1 MVFYFCTMKKETLLF
16 GIYPVIEAL
25 KAKQTIDKA
34 YVQKGLQSPK
44 IDAIVADLEALNTTI
59 SYVPL
64 EKMEKLCRSNHQ
76 GIILISS
83 PIEFVA
89 LETMVEAVL
98 ESKKT
103 PLFLILDQISDVRN
117 FGAILRTAECTGVDG
132 IIIQKSGSAPI
143 NGDTIKTSAGAVF
156 NIPICKVDHIK
167 DAIFYFQASEI
178 QVVAATEKTD
188 QMLYDIDFQSA
199 TAIVMGSE
207 MCIRDRISDVRNFGA
222 ILRTAECTGV
232 DGVII
237 QKKGGAPVSGDTV
250 KTSAGA
256 IFNIP
261 ICKVD
266 HIKDA
271 IYYLQ
276 GSGITTIAATEK
288 THDTI
293 YNLEL
298 NEPMAIVMGSEGL
311 GVSKSVLS
319 IVDKKA
325 SLPLLGVINSLNVS
339 VACGALLYE
348 VVRQRSK

>member
-34 YVQKGLQSPK
+34 YIQKGLQSPK

-83 PIEFVA
+83 PIEFVS
-89 LETMVEAVL
+89 LETMVEGVL
-98 ESKKT
+98 ESEKT

-117 FGAILRTAECTGVDG
+117 FGAILRTAECTGV
-132 IIIQKSGSAPI
+132 
-143 NGDTIKTSAGAVF
+143 
-156 NIPICKVDHIK
+156 H
-167 DAIFYFQASEI
+167 
-178 QVVAATEKTD
+178 
-188 QMLYDIDFQSA
+188 
-199 TAIVMGSE
+199 
-207 MCIRDRISDVRNFGA
+207 
-222 ILRTAECTGV
+222 
-232 DGVII
+232 GVII

-288 THDTI
+288 TQDTI

-298 NEPMAIVMGSEGL
+298 NEPIAIVMGSEGL
-311 GVSKSVLS
+311 GVSKSVLT

>member
-1 MVFYFCTMKKETLLF
+1 MVFYFCSMKKETLLF

-44 IDAIVADLEALNTTI
+44 IEAIIADLEAINATI

-64 EKMEKLCRSNHQ
+64 EKMEKLCHSNHQ

-83 PIEFVA
+83 PIEFVD
-89 LETMVEAVL
+89 LETMVEATL
-98 ESKKT
+98 ESDKI
-103 PLFLILDQISDVRN
+103 PLFLILDQ
-117 FGAILRTAECTGVDG
+117 
-132 IIIQKSGSAPI
+132 
-143 NGDTIKTSAGAVF
+143 
-156 NIPICKVDHIK
+156 
-167 DAIFYFQASEI
+167 
-178 QVVAATEKTD
+178 
-188 QMLYDIDFQSA
+188 
-199 TAIVMGSE
+199 
-207 MCIRDRISDVRNFGA
+207 ISDVRNFGA

-288 THDTI
+288 TEDTI
-293 YNLEL
+293 YNLKL
-298 NEPMAIVMGSEGL
+298 DGPTAIIMGSEGV
-311 GVSKSVLS
+311 GVSKSVLT
-319 IVDKKA
+319 IVDKRA
-325 SLPLLGVINSLNVS
+325 SLPLLGSINSLNNS
-339 VACGALLYE
+339 FILCFLE
-348 VVRQRSK
+348 

>member
-83 PIEFVA
+83 PIEFVG

-103 PLFLILDQISDVRN
+103 PLFLILDQ
-117 FGAILRTAECTGVDG
+117 
-132 IIIQKSGSAPI
+132 
-143 NGDTIKTSAGAVF
+143 
-156 NIPICKVDHIK
+156 
-167 DAIFYFQASEI
+167 
-178 QVVAATEKTD
+178 
-188 QMLYDIDFQSA
+188 
-199 TAIVMGSE
+199 
-207 MCIRDRISDVRNFGA
+207 ISDVRNFGA

-288 THDTI
+288 TQDTI